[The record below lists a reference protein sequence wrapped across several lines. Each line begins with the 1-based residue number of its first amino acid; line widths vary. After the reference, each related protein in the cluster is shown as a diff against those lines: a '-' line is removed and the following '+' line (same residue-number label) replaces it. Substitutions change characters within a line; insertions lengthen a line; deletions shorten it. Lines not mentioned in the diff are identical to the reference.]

1 MHVDRQALCV
11 HVCVSVCVGGFASP
25 VRKHNCRVLV
35 DFPFLCLLKSY
46 LNDRVL
52 NKTPFK

>member
-35 DFPFLCLLKSY
+35 DFPSLCLLKSY